1 MGKPL
6 RALLI
11 EDSEEDTQLLL
22 RELRRNGYEVEYER
36 VETAEAMQTVLPE
49 KTWDLIL
56 SDYTMPKFS
65 AMGALKVLKASRLD
79 LPFIIIS
86 GTIGEETAVAALK
99 AGANNFLSK
108 GSLAKLGLVIE
119 LELREAEIRRERRQA
134 QQALKT
140 REELFG
146 TAFHNSP
153 VGICI
158 TTLDGRLQNIS
169 QSLSDMLGFTRAEL
183 EGKHFND
190 ITHPDDL
197 EIGEDNI
204 SRMMSGK
211 IPSISFEK
219 RYLHK
224 SGEPVWALVSSSLLR
239 DSSGQ
244 PAHFITHILNM
255 TERKQAEE
263 QIRAHAARLKVLAD
277 ASQTFA
283 TAVQDYHVML
293 EMVARQTAEALG
305 GFCGV
310 RLLSDDGE
318 WLEIVAMH
326 DVDSEALKF
335 ERILSN
341 QPLRADEPNF
351 VKPVLQNQQPLLM
364 PGVSEDQMRPIFK
377 PEDWV
382 HLKYIAS
389 HSRLLAPIR
398 TRSQVLG
405 FLIISRK
412 VGSPAFDEHD
422 LSLAQDLA
430 DRAALAISNA
440 RLFKQVENE
449 LAERQQA
456 EETILQLAAIV
467 ESSDDAII
475 GQTLEGTIVNWNPA
489 AERLYGY
496 SADEVFGK
504 PVSIIFPPGQF
515 DEVPKILERLKAEE
529 RIGHFETVRVRKDG
543 QLIYISAAVSSI
555 KDTTGKMIGVSSIE
569 RDISEHKKAEEILR
583 QSSLLEKGRRRLA
596 VITELVAIFA
606 LGLFAFI
613 LELNL
618 SLFTK
623 ILMNFRV
630 TFAEVDEILVMVIFL
645 GLGTAVFSFRRWKE
659 AEAEIIQRQG
669 VQEAL
674 RKLHAE
680 LEMRVQERTAD
691 LAKTNIALKNEIT
704 ERKQAEE
711 ALQKSEERYRFL
723 FENNPLPMWVYDLKT
738 LAFLAVNDWAVEKY
752 GYTREEFLH
761 MTIADIR
768 PAEDVSRLME
778 DVSKPR
784 PALQHSSE
792 WRHRLKEGIIIDV
805 EITSHTLRI
814 DDRDAALVVAQDITE
829 RKRAEEALQEKEHLL
844 SEAQR
849 IGHIGSWSYEITTD
863 TLQYSEEMY
872 RLFDISKE
880 KFQHNQEEFLS
891 LIYLADRPTVRN
903 WMEVIRAGRQVKEL
917 DFRIFHKS
925 GELRYIQTRG
935 AVVFDS
941 NGNPARFIGTAQDIS
956 ERKLAEIQIRQQLE
970 HLTALRRIDQA
981 ITSSFNLLSTLEIV
995 FSQVISELQVDAVD
1009 ILLLNSDGQMLE
1021 YAGGQGFRTLAAQNA
1036 RVPIGESHAGRAAT
1050 ERHLI
1055 QIPNLKEK
1063 PGHPIRAALLAEEG
1077 FVSCFAVP
1085 LIAKGK
1091 VQGVMELFCRR
1102 PLQPYPEWLDFLET
1116 LAGQAAIA
1124 IDNATLFENL
1134 QLSNSELIQAYD
1146 ATIEGWSRA
1155 MDLRDKETEGHTQ
1168 RVTDLTLR
1176 LAGIMNM
1183 SESKLIHIRRGALL
1197 HDMGKLGVPD
1207 NILLKPGKLTDEEWE
1222 IMRKHPQFA
1231 YEMLSSIT
1239 YLKSALNIPY
1249 CHHEKWDGT
1258 GYPRGL
1264 KGEQIPLE
1272 ARLFAVVD
1280 VWDAVTSDRPYR
1292 KAWGKE
1298 EAAQYIKDQTGKH
1311 FDPNVVNIFLNMI
1324 AQS

>member
-1 MGKPL
+1 MDKPL
-6 RALLI
+6 RILLI
-11 EDSEEDTQLLL
+11 EDSEADTHLLL
-22 RELRRNGYEVEYER
+22 RELRRSSYQVEFER
-36 VETAEAMQTVLPE
+36 VETPEAMQSALTQ
-49 KTWDLIL
+49 KAWDLVL
-56 SDYTMPKFS
+56 SDYSLPQFD
-65 AMGALKVLKASRLD
+65 ALRALGVLKASGID

-99 AGANNFLSK
+99 AGANDFLVK
-108 GSLAKLGLVIE
+108 GKFARLGSIIE
-119 LELREAEIRRERRQA
+119 RELREAESRRDRKRTEEQIRYHARLLRHVNDAVIATDDQFRITAWNRAAERIYGWTATEVMGRNINEI
-134 QQALKT
+134 LT
-140 REELFG
+140 SRLDEE
-146 TAFHNSP
+146 H
-153 VGICI
+153 
-158 TTLDGRLQNIS
+158 RLEARNLLQEN
-169 QSLSDMLGFTRAEL
+169 
-183 EGKHFND
+183 
-190 ITHPDDL
+190 
-197 EIGEDNI
+197 
-204 SRMMSGK
+204 
-211 IPSISFEK
+211 
-219 RYLHK
+219 
-224 SGEPVWALVSSSLLR
+224 SSLR
-239 DSSGQ
+239 SQRIHSRKNGQ
-244 PAHFITHILNM
+244 PIYVEENTIALTDSRGGITGYVSVNRDI

-263 QIRAHAARLKVLAD
+263 
-277 ASQTFA
+277 T
-283 TAVQDYHVML
+283 
-293 EMVARQTAEALG
+293 
-305 GFCGV
+305 
-310 RLLSDDGE
+310 
-318 WLEIVAMH
+318 
-326 DVDSEALKF
+326 
-335 ERILSN
+335 
-341 QPLRADEPNF
+341 
-351 VKPVLQNQQPLLM
+351 
-364 PGVSEDQMRPIFK
+364 
-377 PEDWV
+377 
-382 HLKYIAS
+382 
-389 HSRLLAPIR
+389 
-398 TRSQVLG
+398 
-405 FLIISRK
+405 IS
-412 VGSPAFDEHD
+412 
-422 LSLAQDLA
+422 
-430 DRAALAISNA
+430 
-440 RLFKQVENE
+440 
-449 LAERQQA
+449 
-456 EETILQLAAIV
+456 QLAAIV
-467 ESSDDAII
+467 ESSEDAII
-475 GQTLEGTIVNWNPA
+475 AQSLEGVIVSWNPA
-489 AERLYGY
+489 AERRYGY
-496 SADEVFGK
+496 SADEVIGK
-504 PVSIIFPPGQF
+504 PVAIIFPREQF
-515 DEVPKILERLKAEE
+515 DEAIRVLERLKAGE
-529 RIGHFETVRVRKDG
+529 RVEHFETVRVRKDG
-543 QLIYISAAVSSI
+543 QLIHISVSVSSI
-555 KDTTGKMIGVSSIE
+555 KDASGKMIGVSAIE
-569 RDISEHKKAEEILR
+569 RDISERKKAEEVLR
-583 QSSLLEKGRRRLA
+583 QASLHEKGRRRLA

-606 LGLFAFI
+606 LGLLAFI
-613 LELNL
+613 LEYYLNV
-618 SLFTK
+618 FTQ
-623 ILMNFRV
+623 IFINFRV
-630 TFAEVDEILVMVIFL
+630 TFAAIDEILVMVIVL
-645 GLGTAVFSFRRWKE
+645 GLGTAVFSYRRWKE
-659 AEAEIIQRQG
+659 AEAEIIQRQE

-674 RKLHAE
+674 RTLHAE
-680 LEMRVQERTAD
+680 LETRVQERTAD

-723 FENNPLPMWVYDLKT
+723 FENNPLPMWLYDLKT

-792 WRHRLKEGIIIDV
+792 WRHRLKDGIIIDV

-891 LIYLADRPTVRN
+891 LIYSADLPTIRN
-903 WMEVIRAGRQVKEL
+903 WMEGIRAGRQVKEL

-956 ERKLAEIQIRQQLE
+956 ERKLAELQIRQQLE

-981 ITSSFNLLSTLEIV
+981 ITSSFNLLTTLEIV
-995 FSQVISELQVDAVD
+995 FSQVISQLRVDAVD
-1009 ILLLNSDGQMLE
+1009 ILLLNPDGQMLE
-1021 YAGGQGFRTLAAQNA
+1021 YAGGQGFHTLAAQNA

-1063 PGHPIRAALLAEEG
+1063 PGHLLRAALLAEEG
-1077 FVSCFAVP
+1077 FVSYFAVP

-1134 QLSNSELIQAYD
+1134 QLSNSELRQAYD
-1146 ATIEGWSRA
+1146 ATIEGWSKA
-1155 MDLRDKETEGHTQ
+1155 LDLRDKETEGHTQ
-1168 RVTDLTLR
+1168 RVTELTLR
-1176 LAGIMNM
+1176 LAEAMKISD
-1183 SESKLIHIRRGALL
+1183 SELVQIRRGTLL

>member
-1 MGKPL
+1 MDKPL
-6 RALLI
+6 RILLI
-11 EDSEEDTQLLL
+11 EDSEADTQLLL
-22 RELRRNGYEVEYER
+22 RELRRSGYQVELER
-36 VETAEAMQTVLPE
+36 VETPEAMQSALIQ
-49 KTWDLIL
+49 KAWDLVL
-56 SDYTMPKFS
+56 SDYSLPHFD
-65 AMGALKVLKASRLD
+65 ALRALGVLKASGMD

-99 AGANNFLSK
+99 AGANDFLVK
-108 GSLAKLGLVIE
+108 GKFARLGTIIE
-119 LELREAEIRRERRQA
+119 RELREAEVRRDR
-134 QQALKT
+134 
-140 REELFG
+140 
-146 TAFHNSP
+146 
-153 VGICI
+153 
-158 TTLDGRLQNIS
+158 
-169 QSLSDMLGFTRAEL
+169 
-183 EGKHFND
+183 
-190 ITHPDDL
+190 TH
-197 EIGEDNI
+197 
-204 SRMMSGK
+204 
-211 IPSISFEK
+211 
-219 RYLHK
+219 
-224 SGEPVWALVSSSLLR
+224 
-239 DSSGQ
+239 
-244 PAHFITHILNM
+244 
-255 TERKQAEE
+255 AEE
-263 QIRAHAARLKVLAD
+263 QIRYHARLLRHVND
-277 ASQTFA
+277 AVIA
-283 TAVQDYHVML
+283 TDDQFRITVWNRAAERIYGWTATEVMGHNINEIL
-293 EMVARQTAEALG
+293 TSGLNEEQRAEA
-305 GFCGV
+305 
-310 RLLSDDGE
+310 RKLLQENS
-318 WLEIVAMH
+318 
-326 DVDSEALKF
+326 SF
-335 ERILSN
+335 
-341 QPLRADEPNF
+341 
-351 VKPVLQNQQPLLM
+351 
-364 PGVSEDQMRPIFK
+364 
-377 PEDWV
+377 
-382 HLKYIAS
+382 
-389 HSRLLAPIR
+389 
-398 TRSQVLG
+398 RSQR
-405 FLIISRK
+405 IQSRK
-412 VGSPAFDEHD
+412 NGQPIYVEENTIALTDSRGGITGYVSVNRDIT
-422 LSLAQDLA
+422 
-430 DRAALAISNA
+430 DR
-440 RLFKQVENE
+440 R
-449 LAERQQA
+449 RA
-456 EETILQLAAIV
+456 EETISQLAAIV

-569 RDISEHKKAEEILR
+569 RDISEHKKAEEIIR

-630 TFAEVDEILVMVIFL
+630 TFAEVDEILVMIIFL

-659 AEAEIIQRQG
+659 AEVEIIQRQG

-704 ERKQAEE
+704 ERMQAEE

-792 WRHRLKEGIIIDV
+792 WRHRLKDGIIIDV

-829 RKRAEEALQEKEHLL
+829 RKRAEETLQEKEHLL

-891 LIYLADRPTVRN
+891 LIYPADRPTVRN

-917 DFRIFHKS
+917 DFRIFHKN

-935 AVVFDS
+935 AVIFDS
-941 NGNPARFIGTAQDIS
+941 NGSPARFIGTAQDIS

-981 ITSSFNLLSTLEIV
+981 ITSSFNLFSTLDIV
-995 FSQVISELQVDAVD
+995 FSQVLSQLRGDAVD
-1009 ILLLNSDGQMLE
+1009 ILLLNLDEQMLE
-1021 YAGGQGFRTLAAQNA
+1021 YAGGQGFRTSAAQNA

-1063 PGHPIRAALLAEEG
+1063 PGHPLRAALLAEEG

-1102 PLQPYPEWLDFLET
+1102 PLQPYPEWFDFLET

-1222 IMRKHPQFA
+1222 IMMKHPQFA